1 MNLCL
6 IDVLDG
12 MNWLVCVLM
21 CCFWV
26 VSLLH
31 ARNSDEYCYSRSS
44 ELVSPR
50 RE

>member
-1 MNLCL
+1 MKLYL

-31 ARNSDEYCYSRSS
+31 ARNSRRV
-44 ELVSPR
+44 LLFSPKR
-50 RE
+50 ARLA